1 MNISEDETVSLVFF
15 GWIEHDLVDLQP
27 VRIVLTNI
35 LPFKWQRF
43 CFPAGFYKNL
53 PENRIARG
61 QQNDAGLFVKKGS
74 LNVYAVAK
82 GSGREYK

>member
-1 MNISEDETVSLVFF
+1 MLNKIFSMNISEDETVSLVFF

-27 VRIVLTNI
+27 VRVVLTNI

-53 PENRIARG
+53 PERLESLAVNRITLG
-61 QQNDAGLFVKKGS
+61 CL
-74 LNVYAVAK
+74 
-82 GSGREYK
+82 